1 MQTQRC
7 FAVNPSVDPLL
18 DVARQTYAD
27 VTSDIHDT
35 ANKYQQVYPAF
46 NIRLVHNSKRG
57 YHLMMKVSEEL
68 NMQAFILVST
78 KGGSIFFSTE
88 ELESLNQK
96 CNEAVRI
103 FTKCRNSFFECFLTW
118 PLQVNEIYIITGR
131 VLEELICKLRPYIG
145 ILNSLADSLSLL
157 DLLQSYAS
165 MVTLSNGML
174 TRPQFN
180 SAGAIAIE
188 KGRHPLETMV
198 TSEHFIPND
207 CFLTEECC
215 MKILHGPNM
224 SGKSTYLRQVALLT
238 IMAHTGSFVPAVRS
252 SFGNI
257 DRIFTRIGTSGK
269 SKHCHTPFFPAD
281 CRWYF

>member
-1 MQTQRC
+1 
-7 FAVNPSVDPLL
+7 
-18 DVARQTYAD
+18 
-27 VTSDIHDT
+27 
-35 ANKYQQVYPAF
+35 
-46 NIRLVHNSKRG
+46 
-57 YHLMMKVSEEL
+57 
-68 NMQAFILVST
+68 
-78 KGGSIFFSTE
+78 
-88 ELESLNQK
+88 
-96 CNEAVRI
+96 
-103 FTKCRNSFFECFLTW
+103 
-118 PLQVNEIYIITGR
+118 
-131 VLEELICKLRPYIG
+131 
-145 ILNSLADSLSLL
+145 
-157 DLLQSYAS
+157 

-269 SKHCHTPFFPAD
+269 SKLTFTRTSFQQITAGTFEVLLTPRTSDDMEANASTFMLEMVEVQNILQNCTCQSLAIIDELGRGTSSSDGVGIAWSVSEYLIGTGVLTLFATHFLQLLQLENIYIQCKVMFLQYDVSSKDIHYKYIMKEGRKEDDGYGIKTARAAGFPESVLAD
-281 CRWYF
+281 AERSRSAVMRFNGELQSAQV

>member
-1 MQTQRC
+1 MQRSCEIIIYKT
-7 FAVNPSVDPLL
+7 VL
-18 DVARQTYAD
+18 
-27 VTSDIHDT
+27 
-35 ANKYQQVYPAF
+35 
-46 NIRLVHNSKRG
+46 
-57 YHLMMKVSEEL
+57 
-68 NMQAFILVST
+68 
-78 KGGSIFFSTE
+78 FFLHHS
-88 ELESLNQK
+88 SCQ
-96 CNEAVRI
+96 
-103 FTKCRNSFFECFLTW
+103 SF
-118 PLQVNEIYIITGR
+118 QVNEIYILTGR
-131 VLEELICKLRPYIG
+131 VLEELIAKLRPYIG

-165 MVTLSNGML
+165 MVTLSNGTL

-188 KGRHPLETMV
+188 KGKHPLETMV
-198 TSEHFIPND
+198 TSEQFIPND

-257 DRIFTRIGTSGK
+257 DRIFTRSGTRGK
-269 SKHCHTPFFPAD
+269 SSHSYASFFPTKL
-281 CRWYF
+281 FLS

>member
-1 MQTQRC
+1 M
-7 FAVNPSVDPLL
+7 
-18 DVARQTYAD
+18 
-27 VTSDIHDT
+27 
-35 ANKYQQVYPAF
+35 
-46 NIRLVHNSKRG
+46 
-57 YHLMMKVSEEL
+57 
-68 NMQAFILVST
+68 
-78 KGGSIFFSTE
+78 
-88 ELESLNQK
+88 
-96 CNEAVRI
+96 
-103 FTKCRNSFFECFLTW
+103 
-118 PLQVNEIYIITGR
+118 
-131 VLEELICKLRPYIG
+131 
-145 ILNSLADSLSLL
+145 NSLADSLSLL
-157 DLLQSYAS
+157 DLLQSFAS

-198 TSEHFIPND
+198 TSENFIPND

-238 IMAHTGSFVPAVRS
+238 IMAHTGSFVPAARS

-269 SKHCHTPFFPAD
+269 SK
-281 CRWYF
+281 